1 VRSGDTEQLLD
12 ALNAAKGL
20 GAAAAGSGDLW
31 DSAASTGGLGDAVL
45 RGILGWLADRLS
57 DYHANFE
64 GDAATMKVRGA
75 RGPIRQAE

>member
-1 VRSGDTEQLLD
+1 
-12 ALNAAKGL
+12 
-20 GAAAAGSGDLW
+20 
-31 DSAASTGGLGDAVL
+31 L